1 LGSFILLPK
10 VEGVE
15 RGCYGAPP
23 TLLLVWKPLTQIPSL
38 RAVSCRVAI
47 DTLARQLPEAKVR
60 MAFMFANII
69 GSDLI
74 LEMTLK

>member
-10 VEGVE
+10 VEEAE

-23 TLLLVWKPLTQIPSL
+23 TLHVWNPLTQIPSL

-47 DTLARQLPEAKVR
+47 ETLARQLPEAKVCT
-60 MAFMFANII
+60 AFMFANII